1 MFCRKCG
8 KMYAD
13 DLRFCPVCGSSLD
26 TTTNGDKMISYDE
39 SYTDRQL
46 KRKGIGKVVSIVAAC
61 IVVLLLGI
69 GLLDWLLTED
79 ISEDS
84 TVQNEI
90 SNVEVND
97 TLVFYQKL
105 QEEKYSGYPFV
116 MSTSAMSFI
125 ADHEE
130 FFPAGRS
137 IVLKNYIDQSAEY
150 KTLNKNVEKYG
161 DSLYKSDAMQ
171 VIDIHEEN
179 VQDEVCLTTVHVI
192 DEGGNSFIV
201 LYKGEL
207 PDIYKDDTV
216 SVCGLPLGISS
227 FENVGGGS
235 TIAVVLA
242 GCRVINTENHKNEDK
257 TNDVVQ
263 QTKTAGDTVDYMS
276 CYEPAIEEI
285 AEDSYGEAYYGLYDM
300 NNDGIK
306 ELLVDSGEEL
316 FFYTVKNGQAYL
328 LGKDELS
335 YCGWYKAEDGNGIYI
350 IYGHMGCEIGF
361 RATMQGEHISLTKE
375 WEIGT
380 CGLNVYYYENNHP
393 IQKYQSGDYS
403 ILQNP
408 PEDDKSPVVVDE
420 SLDYIFR
427 KSSSQYLTEAD
438 LEKLTEWEC
447 RIARN
452 EIYARYG
459 RTFTDEALQE
469 YFDTK
474 LWYIGCIAPEDFDD
488 SVLNDYERANLDLI
502 VQYET
507 EQGYR

>member
-1 MFCRKCG
+1 MRICRQCG
-8 KMYAD
+8 NTYEDEIK
-13 DLRFCPVCGSSLD
+13 FCPVCG
-26 TTTNGDKMISYDE
+26 
-39 SYTDRQL
+39 
-46 KRKGIGKVVSIVAAC
+46 C
-61 IVVLLLGI
+61 IVEDFAAEMIFPNPSKGKHVGKIIGIIAVCILALAAAFFALAIWLG
-69 GLLDWLLTED
+69 ED
-79 ISEDS
+79 ELQQNSAQVGNSEMKVS
-84 TVQNEI
+84 
-90 SNVEVND
+90 D
-97 TLVFYQKL
+97 TLSFYQNL
-105 QEEKYSGYPFV
+105 QDRKYNEYPFT
-116 MSTSAMSFI
+116 MSASSASFLE
-125 ADHEE
+125 AHTDL
-130 FFPAGRS
+130 FPAGKQAS
-137 IVLKNYIDQSAEY
+137 LANYIDKSVEY
-150 KTLNKNVEKYG
+150 KHLNKNIEKYG
-161 DSLYKSDAMQ
+161 DILFENNAMH

-447 RIARN
+447 KIARN

-502 VQYET
+502 VRYET

>member
-1 MFCRKCG
+1 MRICRQCG
-8 KMYAD
+8 NTYEDEIK
-13 DLRFCPVCGSSLD
+13 FCPVCG
-26 TTTNGDKMISYDE
+26 
-39 SYTDRQL
+39 
-46 KRKGIGKVVSIVAAC
+46 C
-61 IVVLLLGI
+61 IVEDFAAEMIFPNPSKGKHVGKIIGIIAVCILALAAAFFALAIWLG
-69 GLLDWLLTED
+69 ED
-79 ISEDS
+79 ELQQNSAQVGNSEMKVS
-84 TVQNEI
+84 
-90 SNVEVND
+90 D
-97 TLVFYQKL
+97 TLSFYQNL
-105 QEEKYSGYPFV
+105 QDRKYNEYPFT
-116 MSTSAMSFI
+116 MSASSASFLE
-125 ADHEE
+125 AHTDL
-130 FFPAGRS
+130 FPAGKQAS
-137 IVLKNYIDQSAEY
+137 LANYIDKSVEY
-150 KTLNKNVEKYG
+150 KHLNKNIEKYG
-161 DSLYKSDAMQ
+161 DILFENNAMH

-235 TIAVVLA
+235 AIAVVLA

-447 RIARN
+447 KIARN

-502 VQYET
+502 VRYET

>member
-1 MFCRKCG
+1 MRICRQCG
-8 KMYAD
+8 NTYEDEIK
-13 DLRFCPVCGSSLD
+13 FCPVCG
-26 TTTNGDKMISYDE
+26 
-39 SYTDRQL
+39 
-46 KRKGIGKVVSIVAAC
+46 C
-61 IVVLLLGI
+61 IVEDFAAEMIFPNPSKGKHVGKIIGIIAVCILALAAAFFALAIWLG
-69 GLLDWLLTED
+69 ED
-79 ISEDS
+79 ELQQDSAQVGNSEMKVS
-84 TVQNEI
+84 
-90 SNVEVND
+90 D
-97 TLVFYQKL
+97 TLSFYQNL
-105 QEEKYSGYPFV
+105 QDKKYNEYPFT
-116 MSTSAMSFI
+116 MSASSASFLE
-125 ADHEE
+125 AHTDL
-130 FFPAGRS
+130 FPAGKQAS
-137 IVLKNYIDQSAEY
+137 LANYIDKSVEY
-150 KTLNKNVEKYG
+150 KHLNKNIEKYG
-161 DSLYKSDAMQ
+161 DILFENNAMH

-447 RIARN
+447 KIARN

-502 VQYET
+502 VRYET

>member
-1 MFCRKCG
+1 MRICRQCG
-8 KMYAD
+8 NTYEDEIK
-13 DLRFCPVCGSSLD
+13 FCPVCG
-26 TTTNGDKMISYDE
+26 
-39 SYTDRQL
+39 
-46 KRKGIGKVVSIVAAC
+46 C
-61 IVVLLLGI
+61 IVEDFAAERIFPNPSKGKHVGKIIGIIAVCILALAAAFFALAIWLG
-69 GLLDWLLTED
+69 ED
-79 ISEDS
+79 ELQQNSAQVGNSEMKVS
-84 TVQNEI
+84 
-90 SNVEVND
+90 D
-97 TLVFYQKL
+97 TLSFYQNL
-105 QEEKYSGYPFV
+105 QDRKYNEYPFT
-116 MSTSAMSFI
+116 MNASSASFLE
-125 ADHEE
+125 AHTDL
-130 FFPAGRS
+130 FPAGKQAS
-137 IVLKNYIDQSAEY
+137 LANYIDKSVEY
-150 KTLNKNVEKYG
+150 KHLNKNIEKYG
-161 DSLYKSDAMQ
+161 DILFENNAMH

-447 RIARN
+447 KIARN

-502 VQYET
+502 VRYET

>member
-1 MFCRKCG
+1 MRICRQCG
-8 KMYAD
+8 NTYEDEIK
-13 DLRFCPVCGSSLD
+13 FCPVCG
-26 TTTNGDKMISYDE
+26 
-39 SYTDRQL
+39 
-46 KRKGIGKVVSIVAAC
+46 C
-61 IVVLLLGI
+61 IVEDFAAEMIFPNPSKGKHVGKIIGIIAVCILALAAAFFALAIWLG
-69 GLLDWLLTED
+69 ED
-79 ISEDS
+79 ELQQNSAQVGNSEMKVS
-84 TVQNEI
+84 
-90 SNVEVND
+90 D
-97 TLVFYQKL
+97 TLSFYQNL
-105 QEEKYSGYPFV
+105 QDRKYNEYPFT
-116 MSTSAMSFI
+116 MSASSASFLE
-125 ADHEE
+125 AHTDL
-130 FFPAGRS
+130 FPAGKQAS
-137 IVLKNYIDQSAEY
+137 LANYIDKSVEY
-150 KTLNKNVEKYG
+150 KHLNKNIEKYG
-161 DSLYKSDAMQ
+161 DILFENNAMH

-447 RIARN
+447 KIARN

-459 RTFTDEALQE
+459 RTFMDEALQE

-502 VQYET
+502 VRYET

>member
-1 MFCRKCG
+1 MRICRQCG
-8 KMYAD
+8 NTYEDEIK
-13 DLRFCPVCGSSLD
+13 FCPVCG
-26 TTTNGDKMISYDE
+26 
-39 SYTDRQL
+39 
-46 KRKGIGKVVSIVAAC
+46 C
-61 IVVLLLGI
+61 IVEDFAAEMIFPNSSKGKHVGKIIGIIAVCILALAAAFSALAIWLG
-69 GLLDWLLTED
+69 ED
-79 ISEDS
+79 ELQQNSAQVGNSEMKVS
-84 TVQNEI
+84 
-90 SNVEVND
+90 D
-97 TLVFYQKL
+97 TLSFYQNL
-105 QEEKYSGYPFV
+105 QDKKYNEYPFT
-116 MSTSAMSFI
+116 MSASSASFLE
-125 ADHEE
+125 AHTDL
-130 FFPAGRS
+130 FPAGKQAS
-137 IVLKNYIDQSAEY
+137 LANYIDKSVEY
-150 KTLNKNVEKYG
+150 KHLNKNIEKYG
-161 DSLYKSDAMQ
+161 DILFENNAMH

-447 RIARN
+447 KIARN

-502 VQYET
+502 VRYET

>member
-1 MFCRKCG
+1 MRICRQCG
-8 KMYAD
+8 NTYEDEIK
-13 DLRFCPVCGSSLD
+13 FCPVCG
-26 TTTNGDKMISYDE
+26 
-39 SYTDRQL
+39 
-46 KRKGIGKVVSIVAAC
+46 C
-61 IVVLLLGI
+61 IVEDFAAEMIFPNPSKGKHVGKIIGIIAVCILALAAAFFALAIWLG
-69 GLLDWLLTED
+69 ED
-79 ISEDS
+79 ELQQNSAQVGNSEMKVS
-84 TVQNEI
+84 
-90 SNVEVND
+90 D
-97 TLVFYQKL
+97 TLSFYQNL
-105 QEEKYSGYPFV
+105 QDRKYNEYPFT
-116 MSTSAMSFI
+116 MSASSASFLE
-125 ADHEE
+125 AHTDL
-130 FFPAGRS
+130 FPAGKQAS
-137 IVLKNYIDQSAEY
+137 LANYIDKSVEY
-150 KTLNKNVEKYG
+150 KHLNKNIEKYG
-161 DSLYKSDAMQ
+161 DILFENNAMH